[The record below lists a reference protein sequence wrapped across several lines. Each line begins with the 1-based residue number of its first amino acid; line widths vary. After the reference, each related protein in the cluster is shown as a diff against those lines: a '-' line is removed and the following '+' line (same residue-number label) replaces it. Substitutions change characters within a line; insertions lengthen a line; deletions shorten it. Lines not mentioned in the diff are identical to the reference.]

1 MAPTPTVLCTRC
13 KTAVGLCTAAGS
25 LYRHSLLYSTRDRL
39 LLDEPLLPE
48 RVVYGTGDHL
58 RSVTV
63 CVDTI
68 CEEPRIRL
76 VIIIASFEAAAVRLA
91 EPRAQ
96 YISNRGRRSTKSTRE
111 KGRAGV
117 SSCRRLTIVATRC
130 FISRRRTR
138 SDPMELSLA
147 RGGGT
152 TSITRGPSGNCNS
165 ARASASRCVSKVTA
179 FQQKRRSFVP
189 ATAAFPDHVR
199 RQDAVS
205 GIAGQECAR
214 AEHLA

>member
-1 MAPTPTVLCTRC
+1 MYQCLNKAFTIKKTSGPLLCTRG
-13 KTAVGLCTAAGS
+13 TAVGVATGVLP
-25 LYRHSLLYSTRDRL
+25 LYTIVYRTLHGRRGLNLQRHSLICSTRDRL
-39 LLDEPLLPE
+39 LLYEPLLSE

-138 SDPMELSLA
+138 SDPMKLSLA
-147 RGGGT
+147 RGGGK
-152 TSITRGPSGNCNS
+152 TSITRGASGNCSS

-189 ATAAFPDHVR
+189 CYR
-199 RQDAVS
+199 
-205 GIAGQECAR
+205 
-214 AEHLA
+214 

>member
-1 MAPTPTVLCTRC
+1 MVRAIT
-13 KTAVGLCTAAGS
+13 S
-25 LYRHSLLYSTRDRL
+25 
-39 LLDEPLLPE
+39 
-48 RVVYGTGDHL
+48 
-58 RSVTV
+58 
-63 CVDTI
+63 
-68 CEEPRIRL
+68 
-76 VIIIASFEAAAVRLA
+76 SFEAAAVRLA

-130 FISRRRTR
+130 FISRRSTR
-138 SDPMELSLA
+138 SDPIKLSLA
-147 RGGGT
+147 RGGDK
-152 TSITRGPSGNCNS
+152 TSITRGPSGNCSS

-189 ATAAFPDHVR
+189 ATAAFPHHVR